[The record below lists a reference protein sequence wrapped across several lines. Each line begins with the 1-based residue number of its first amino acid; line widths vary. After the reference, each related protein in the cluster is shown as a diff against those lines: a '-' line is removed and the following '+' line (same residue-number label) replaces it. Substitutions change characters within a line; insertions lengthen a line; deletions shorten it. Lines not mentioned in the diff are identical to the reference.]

1 MQQAA
6 HHQQTH
12 TWTLEYVAGGA
23 QGATTQAATMQTLN
37 EPLATQAAMQTL
49 KEQLATQA
57 TMQTLKK
64 QLATQTTMQTLKKQL
79 EHVRDHDTLCKKN
92 KLSSH

>member
-64 QLATQTTMQTLKKQL
+64 QL